1 MHYLERKAVS
11 MKSIAFGTLKGGT
24 GKTTSCFN
32 LAGALALNPN
42 NKILLVDGDPQC
54 NLTNDIGIDC
64 SDMDRNNIRTIF
76 ENKKIDPSE
85 LIIHGVLDELPNID
99 IIPSNILLIKTEMQL
114 VSIAGREKLLANYFE
129 RNKDFF
135 SQYTHI
141 IFDTNPNLG
150 VVNQN
155 IFYFVDSIILVS
167 DVSLNAI
174 QGAELFTFLWEENI
188 EDLGIN
194 NNIKALIINNF
205 DKRINLAKDLQDYY
219 LSEEEFKDILV
230 ETPIP
235 GSVAMK
241 DTSISHSPVVVLQP
255 NHQAASAVRR
265 VVKELVAR
273 EVF

>member
-1 MHYLERKAVS
+1 

-32 LAGALALNPN
+32 LAGALALNPD
-42 NKILLVDGDPQC
+42 NKILLIDGDPQC

-64 SDMDRNNIRTIF
+64 SDMERNNIRTIF
-76 ENKKIDPSE
+76 ENKKIEPSE
-85 LIIHGVLDELPNID
+85 LIIQNTLDELPNID
-99 IIPSNILLIKTEMQL
+99 IIPSNILLITTEMQM
-114 VSIAGREKLLANYFE
+114 VSIAGREKLLANYIE
-129 RNKDFF
+129 RNLDFF

-155 IFYFVDSIILVS
+155 IFYFVNSIVLVS

-188 EDLGIN
+188 EDLGIE
-194 NNIKALIINNF
+194 NNIRALIINNF

-219 LSEEEFKDILV
+219 LSEEEFKDILI

-241 DTSISHSPVVVLQP
+241 DTSINHAPIVVLQP
-255 NHQAASAVRR
+255 QHQAANAVKK
-265 VVKELVAR
+265 VVKELIAR